1 MLGTA
6 VMAASNRLLA
16 STRDM
21 RSFCAPLPPPKDVS
35 RTNSEALDAIAR
47 NVGAPRDV
55 LTARLRRLV
64 EAGVLTRHQYSEH
77 PPRFEYRLTA
87 AGRELRPVLPTLMH
101 RGDRHLADAPA
112 VVFEHSCGA
121 EPEPVVVCG
130 ACRHEVGGG
139 ELSAR
144 FLDPHWGPAGLDPEA
159 RTGANP

>member
-1 MLGTA
+1 MPTPRPCSI
-6 VMAASNRLLA
+6 AAALSVIGEKYSLLVL
-16 STRDM
+16 REVFYGV
-21 RSFCAPLPPPKDVS
+21 RRF
-35 RTNSEALDAIAR
+35 DAIAR

-87 AGRELRPVLPTLMH
+87 AGRELRPVLLTLMH
-101 RGDRHLADAPA
+101 WGDRHLTDAPA

-121 EPEPVVVCG
+121 ELEPVVVCG

-144 FLDPHWGPAGLDPEA
+144 FLDPHWGPAGLDPDA
-159 RTGANP
+159 RPGANP